1 MPATPDELY
10 NHLRTNA
17 GQLVGAALGVI
28 DGDGRS
34 CATYGVTRAQ
44 GGLPVDP
51 QTRFKWGSFTKV
63 ATAFPICQLAE
74 RGLLRLDDSAS
85 LHLPRLAT
93 IADDGPANPLR
104 LLTAH
109 HTGRVE
115 LFEAFDDIVPPIHT
129 V

>member
-51 QTRFKWGSFTKV
+51 QPRFNWGSFTKV
-63 ATAFPICQLAE
+63 ATAFLICQLEE
-74 RGLLRLDDSAS
+74 RGLLRLYAAAS
-85 LHLPRLAT
+85 LYLPRL
-93 IADDGPANPLR
+93 
-104 LLTAH
+104 
-109 HTGRVE
+109 
-115 LFEAFDDIVPPIHT
+115 PPIGNAGRHGRAAGRER
-129 V
+129 